1 MGCWLVSKRSN
12 YSKSKYYINISK
24 ESLPDPDLGHTNKFG
39 FRNTTKEGDQNRVFG
54 TPTIRDDITRKTQKS
69 IADPNVPYII
79 NINQRTTVT
88 KNHLSNFSSPR
99 STTF

>member
-1 MGCWLVSKRSN
+1 VYGVRKKGEFEWDAAQCLKGQTTLKVN
-12 YSKSKYYINISK
+12 NLHNILK
-24 ESLPDPDLGHTNKFG
+24 ESQPDPDLGHTNKFG

-79 NINQRTTVT
+79 NNIT
-88 KNHLSNFSSPR
+88 
-99 STTF
+99 